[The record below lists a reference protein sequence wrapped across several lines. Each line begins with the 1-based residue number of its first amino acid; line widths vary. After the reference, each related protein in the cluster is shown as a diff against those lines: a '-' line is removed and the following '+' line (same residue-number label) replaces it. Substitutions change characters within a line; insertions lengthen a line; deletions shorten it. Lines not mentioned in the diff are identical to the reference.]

1 MSDRLFRDRR
11 DAGRILARL
20 LSGYRGGPD
29 VVVAAI
35 PPGGVPVG
43 FEIAAA
49 LRAPLDIVLTRALG
63 APGHHEPALGAIGP
77 GGVVVL
83 NEDVTRGLRVASEEI
98 ERIAER
104 EGRELARSV
113 RRFAADRPGADL
125 RDRMVIV
132 VDDGLAAGARM
143 RAAVLAVRRHG
154 PARIVVALPA
164 APESTRRELDEM
176 VDEVVCATTPAPF
189 TAVGASYWELG
200 PIADKEVRALLR
212 AAAGVPPTGVAA
224 AAGAATA
231 ARAGPNARA
240 EAAVVAGE
248 ALPVAE
254 DGPPDDVL
262 RALVGDARFV
272 LVGEASNG
280 THEFSAMRAAVT
292 RRLIARMGFDAVVVA
307 ADWTDAY
314 RVNRYVRGKGHD
326 PTPEHA
332 LRGFEG
338 FPSWTW
344 RNAVV
349 LDFVGWL
356 RQHNDHASATDG
368 VAAGFYGLD
377 LYGLYRTAHEI
388 IAALEAIDP
397 EAAERARHH
406 FARFDHA
413 SGGDGLEYGLA
424 PGFGAGEGGEREIVE
439 RLVDRHRPN
448 APRASALARRDGRDP
463 DEILQADLHARLV
476 RTSPRFYRSMF
487 AGRVPAWNL
496 RDQHMVETLE
506 ALDRDLTRRA
516 GRPARIVVWAH
527 NAHAGD
533 AGSTELAGQGERNL
547 GQLLRRRHAGDCR
560 LFGFT
565 THTGSVTAA
574 EDWAGPALRRWL
586 RPALPDSVEGLLHQ
600 TGREEFLL
608 AFTRPSPG
616 TEALRSA
623 LLERGVG
630 VVYRPQSERPS
641 HYFRA
646 RLADQFD
653 AIIHIDRTRA
663 VEPLERG
670 ADWDVGELPP
680 P

>member
-20 LSGYRGGPD
+20 LSSYRREPD
-29 VVVAAI
+29 TVVVAI

-43 FEIAAA
+43 YEIATA

-63 APGHHEPALGAIGP
+63 VPGHHEPALGAIGP

-83 NEDVTRGLRVASEEI
+83 NDDVARGLRVASEDV
-98 ERIAER
+98 ERVAER

-113 RRFAADRPGADL
+113 RLYQPDRPDADL
-125 RDRMVIV
+125 RDRTVIV

-143 RAAVLAVRRHG
+143 RAAVLAVRRLE

-189 TAVGASYWELG
+189 SAVGASYWELG
-200 PIADKEVRALLR
+200 PIGDEEVRGLLR
-212 AAAGVPPTGVAA
+212 GAA
-224 AAGAATA
+224 AAATA
-231 ARAGPNARA
+231 KAPRPGAD
-240 EAAVVAGE
+240 AAAVAGE
-248 ALPVAE
+248 AVPLA
-254 DGPPDDVL
+254 DGVPPDDTL
-262 RALVGDARFV
+262 RDLVGDAHFV
-272 LVGEASNG
+272 VMGEASNG
-280 THEFSAMRAAVT
+280 THEFAAMRAAVT
-292 RRLIARMGFDAVVVA
+292 RRLIAKMGFDAVAVA

-314 RVNRYVRGKGHD
+314 RVNRYVRGRD
-326 PTPEHA
+326 EDANPEHA
-332 LRGFEG
+332 LRGFER

-349 LDFVGWL
+349 LDFIGWL
-356 RQHNDHASATDG
+356 REHNDRAGATG
-368 VAAGFYGLD
+368 RAPTGFYGLD
-377 LYGLYRTAHEI
+377 LYGLYRSAHEI
-388 IAALEAIDP
+388 IAGLEGVDP
-397 EAAERARHH
+397 DAARRARHH
-406 FARFDHA
+406 FACFDHA

-424 PGFGAGEGGEREIVE
+424 PGFGAGEGSEREIVE

-448 APRASALARRDGRDP
+448 VNHARRDGRDP
-463 DEILQADLHARLV
+463 DEILQADVNARLV
-476 RTSPRFYRSMF
+476 RTSARFYRSLF

-496 RDQHMVETLE
+496 RDQHMVESLE
-506 ALDRDLTRRA
+506 ALARHITRRA
-516 GRPARIVVWAH
+516 GRPAKIVVWAH
-527 NAHAGD
+527 NSHTGD
-533 AGSTELAGQGERNL
+533 AGSTELASQGERNL

-560 LFGFT
+560 LLGFT

-600 TGREEFLL
+600 TGLKDFLL
-608 AFTRPSPG
+608 AFDRPSPG

-630 VVYRPQSERPS
+630 LVYRPQSERPS

-653 AIIHIDRTRA
+653 AIIHFDRTRA
-663 VEPLERG
+663 VEPLERS
-670 ADWDVGELPP
+670 ADWDRGELPP
-680 P
+680 A

>member
-20 LSGYRGGPD
+20 LSSYRQNAD
-29 VVVAAI
+29 VVVVAV

-43 FEIAAA
+43 FEIATA
-49 LRAPLDIVLTRALG
+49 LRVPLDIVLTRALG
-63 APGHHEPALGAIGP
+63 GPGRREPALGAIGP

-83 NEDVTRGLRVASEEI
+83 NEDVTRGLRMASEEI

-104 EGRELARSV
+104 EGRELARSA
-113 RRFAADRPGADL
+113 RRFGPDRPGTDL
-125 RDRMVIV
+125 RDKMVIV

-143 RAAVLAVRRHG
+143 RAAVLAVRRLE

-200 PIADKEVRALLR
+200 PIADDEVRRLLR
-212 AAAGVPPTGVAA
+212 GAAGTTTPD
-224 AAGAATA
+224 AGAG
-231 ARAGPNARA
+231 RRRPDPGIL
-240 EAAVVAGE
+240 AGE
-248 ALPVAE
+248 ALPLTD

-262 RALVGDARFV
+262 QTLVGDAHIV
-272 LVGEASNG
+272 VMGEASNG
-280 THEFSAMRAAVT
+280 THEFAAMRAAVT
-292 RRLIARMGFDAVVVA
+292 RRLITKMGFDAVAVA

-314 RVNRYVRGKGHD
+314 RVNRYVRGLAFHD

-349 LDFVGWL
+349 LDFIGWL
-356 RQHNDHASATDG
+356 REHNDRVNATG
-368 VAAGFYGLD
+368 GIPAGFYGLD
-377 LYGLYRTAHEI
+377 LFGLYRSAHEI
-388 IAALEAIDP
+388 VGALDRVDP
-397 EAAERARHH
+397 EAAQRARQH

-413 SGGDGLEYGLA
+413 SGGEGLEYGLA
-424 PGFGAGEGGEREIVE
+424 PGFGAGERDERDIVE
-439 RLVDRHRPN
+439 RLVDRHRPGATR
-448 APRASALARRDGRDP
+448 APTRDSALPRRNGPDA
-463 DEILQADLHARLV
+463 DEILQADVHARLV
-476 RTSPRFYRSMF
+476 RTSARFYRSMF

-506 ALDRDLTRRA
+506 ALAHDLTRRA
-516 GRPARIVVWAH
+516 GRPAKIVVWAH
-527 NAHAGD
+527 NAHTGD
-533 AGSTELAGQGERNL
+533 AGSTELASQGERNL

-560 LFGFT
+560 LLGFT

-600 TGREEFLL
+600 TGLEHLML
-608 AFTRPSPG
+608 AFTRPSPA

-663 VEPLERG
+663 VEPLERS
-670 ADWDVGELPP
+670 ADWEIGELPP
-680 P
+680 R